1 MIRAGIAYR
10 YNAVGRTGVGA
21 GTSKNRVG
29 RDETGSSR
37 SRWTNVR
44 GEIT

>member
-1 MIRAGIAYR
+1 
-10 YNAVGRTGVGA
+10 VGRTGVGA